1 MCPFHSVMLRIF
13 KHCKMQNSGIFQNRF
28 FGNGQ
33 KNITLMV
40 KYEDN
45 RLVKKTFE
53 RRIVWYIKRIKCE
66 KIFIP
71 CVIQYLH

>member
-1 MCPFHSVMLRIF
+1 
-13 KHCKMQNSGIFQNRF
+13 MQNSGIFQNRF

-45 RLVKKTFE
+45 RLQKKK
-53 RRIVWYIKRIKCE
+53 VWAHNCL
-66 KIFIP
+66 IP
-71 CVIQYLH
+71 QKD